1 MVMQVHS
8 KQKLNVDKQI
18 VNLIK
23 RKEQMTEIEKLK
35 LHLSNLIEKNESTVV
50 LNTKW
55 LLQILNDYNDQPIEG
70 EVGEVDLDG
79 GQF

>member
-35 LHLSNLIEKNESTVV
+35 LHLSNLIEKDQSDVV
-50 LNTKW
+50 LNAKW
-55 LLQILNDYNDQPIEG
+55 LLSILENKDQPQEKG
-70 EVGEVDLDG
+70 TVDKVDLDG

>member
-55 LLQILNDYNDQPIEG
+55 LLQSLMITIINI
-70 EVGEVDLDG
+70 
-79 GQF
+79 